1 MSIRTERLGAV
12 IQRDLGQMLQK
23 NYQPTGSFVTV
34 TNVEV
39 TPDLMIAKIFVSI
52 YAPGKDEESIYQ
64 RIQDS
69 NAEIRQA
76 LASKI
81 RHQVRR
87 IPELLFN
94 KDESA
99 EYAQRMEEL
108 FTEIREERQS
118 RSSNLD
124 EQEE

>member
-12 IQRDLGQMLQK
+12 IQEDLGKMLQLD
-23 NYQPTGSFVTV
+23 YQPAGSFVTV

-52 YAPGKDEESIYQ
+52 YAPGKDEDAIYQ
-64 RIQDS
+64 RIEDG
-69 NAEIRQA
+69 NAEIRKA

-99 EYAQRMEEL
+99 EYAQHMEEL
-108 FTEIREERQS
+108 FTEIREERES
-118 RSSNLD
+118 RDNNND
-124 EQEE
+124 TQEE